1 LARHATE
8 LHSKEREYEAS
19 LAKKDAKLEKLV
31 KKHIGEM
38 DEGVAKHRAEL
49 RKTEVDNAAM
59 MAIKDVALE
68 ELDKTRL
75 AEHEQCQAAKDA
87 LEEKYKTDT
96 DCITA
101 AMSKQVFPCGRC
113 STLRYTAPHCTTL
126 QHTAAHCSTL
136 QNTAAHCNTL
146 QCTATHRNATQHT
159 ATHRNT
165 LQHTR
170 CAMSSQLSKGIACS
184 RYILAMGW
192 LRLVGSIKLQVS
204 FAEYC
209 LLHRA
214 LLQKRPI
221 I

>member
-1 LARHATE
+1 
-8 LHSKEREYEAS
+8 

-49 RKTEVDNAAM
+49 RKTEVDTAAM

-87 LEEKYKTDT
+87 LEEKYKTDM

-113 STLRYTAPHCTTL
+113 STLRYTVPHCTTL

-136 QNTAAHCNTL
+136 QSTAAHCNTL
-146 QCTATHRNATQHT
+146 QCTATHRNALQRTATHRNTPQHT
-159 ATHRNT
+159 ATHRST
-165 LQHTR
+165 PQHTATHCNTRAVR
-170 CAMSSQLSKGIACS
+170 CRVNC
-184 RYILAMGW
+184 
-192 LRLVGSIKLQVS
+192 
-204 FAEYC
+204 
-209 LLHRA
+209 
-214 LLQKRPI
+214 QKA
-221 I
+221 